1 MRKYGTN
8 SAETEITAIREIT
21 QELILFALSTS
32 DFFSHAAFQGGTCL
46 RIVHGLSRFS
56 EDMDFILKERDTA
69 FSWQQYL
76 ALIGTTLEQ
85 YGYNVEL
92 QDTSHADDTV
102 KKAFIKD
109 DSIGKV
115 LRLAYAN
122 RQGLQRKIRIKLE
135 IDSNPPGGGEF
146 ESAFIGFPAPS
157 SITVETLST
166 LFAGKSHALLCR
178 TYEKGRDWY
187 DFLWYLGKKRRS
199 IIAVSPQHSTRP
211 ARGKGEASPLT
222 APGTSTRWNGESA
235 RRTGSGRRTMSPR
248 LSRHRNRASSPNGA
262 RAFSCPRYSDCPKRF
277 FGILTV
283 YSRGTALT
291 SASP

>member
-1 MRKYGTN
+1 MNTGIIEDRLKRYRTD
-8 SAETEITAIREIT
+8 SPETELTAIREIT

-56 EDMDFILKERDTA
+56 EDMDFILKAPDTA

-76 ALIGTTLEQ
+76 TLIGTTLEQ
-85 YGYNVEL
+85 YGYSVEL
-92 QDTSHADDTV
+92 QDKSHADETV

-122 RQGLQRKIRIKLE
+122 RQGTQRKIRIKLE

-157 SITVETLST
+157 SITVETLPT

-178 TYEKGRDWY
+178 KYEKGRDWY
-187 DFLWYLGKKRRS
+187 DFLWYLGNKTPINYRRLSAALGQTGPWAGKDITVDRTWYLEEMKRR
-199 IIAVSPQHSTRP
+199 I
-211 ARGKGEASPLT
+211 GEMD
-222 APGTSTRWNGESA
+222 W
-235 RRTGSGRRTMSPR
+235 
-248 LSRHRNRASSPNGA
+248 A
-262 RAFSCPRYSDCPKRF
+262 RAKDDVAPFISRQEQGLLSKWSADF
-277 FGILTV
+277 FL
-283 YSRGTALT
+283 SALERL
-291 SASP
+291 P